1 MMETLSPT
9 ALTAREAEI
18 LRYVARGQTNPQ
30 IATQLGISTQTV
42 KNHLTNIF
50 EKLDTRSRTQAA
62 RLGLG
67 ARQYAFAA
75 AAARW
80 PQPYYYSRSA

>member
-1 MMETLSPT
+1 MMDVLSPA
-9 ALTAREAEI
+9 ALTARESEI
-18 LRYVARGQTNPQ
+18 LRYVARGQTNPR
-30 IATQLGISTQTV
+30 IAAELGISTQTV

-67 ARQYAFAA
+67 PRQYAFAA
-75 AAARW
+75 AAARG
-80 PQPYYYSRSA
+80 PRSYYYARSA